1 MSIIILGVPD
11 QEKGSTEIDLHSHA
25 DQSILK
31 FRVCVKQSG
40 WEIPISNFP

>member
-1 MSIIILGVPD
+1 MLILIPRVPD
-11 QEKGSTEIDLHSHA
+11 QEKGLTEIDLRSHA
-25 DQSILK
+25 NQPILK